1 MAKKEKK
8 GEGYKVAFFTL
19 LFLIVIAAIAA
30 GIFAYGK
37 HKLNQG
43 KQLAFSAIVEN
54 VNKSGYVVLVENEQN
69 ISIALVPASLVDL
82 AAQQARQQAILEII
96 ETAKSQGYVSLYSN
110 LSGNYT
116 EVLLVLQN
124 VRG

>member
-1 MAKKEKK
+1 MAKKGKK

-19 LFLIVIAAIAA
+19 LLLIVIAAIAV
-30 GIFAYGK
+30 GIFTYGK

-43 KQLAFSAIVEN
+43 KQLAFSSIVEN
-54 VNKSGYVVLVENEQN
+54 VNKSGYVVLAESEQN
-69 ISIALVPASLVDL
+69 ISIALVPASFVDL

-96 ETAKSQGYVSLYSN
+96 ETAKRQGYVSLYSN

-116 EVLLVLQN
+116 EVLLVLQG
-124 VRG
+124 VKG